1 MKFVLSIKQEVHH
14 VAVFDDIRLALGT
27 NEALFEINALI
38 TPAVIAILPSR
49 LQFNRGHVNDALVH
63 TDHHIAILNVDLQ
76 FH

>member
-1 MKFVLSIKQEVHH
+1 MQH
-14 VAVFDDIRLALGT
+14 VAVFDDVGFTLGT

-49 LQFNRGHVNDALVH
+49 LQFNRGHVNNTLVH